1 LTISFVLLFMSKE
14 WKKHKKAKIVT
25 FLVRT

>member
-1 LTISFVLLFMSKE
+1 ME
-14 WKKHKKAKIVT
+14 EAQKKAKIVT